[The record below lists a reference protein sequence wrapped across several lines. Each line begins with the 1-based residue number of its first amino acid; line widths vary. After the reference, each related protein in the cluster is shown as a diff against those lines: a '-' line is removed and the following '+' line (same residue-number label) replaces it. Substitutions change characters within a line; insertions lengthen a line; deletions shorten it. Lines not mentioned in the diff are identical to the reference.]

1 MGKNVVALI
10 GAAQTKFKTHYA
22 DKTYV
27 ELAQDAASQALAD
40 AGMEPGEID
49 AVVFSMAAA

>member
-1 MGKNVVALI
+1 MAKNVVALI

-27 ELAQDAASQALAD
+27 ELAQEAAKQALDD
-40 AGMEPGEID
+40 AGMEPG
-49 AVVFSMAAA
+49 